1 LLLLAPY
8 ILAVVLTLVSLRQA
22 ADRLRVQALYDELR
36 AAHDELKRLHQQV
49 REVAI
54 MQERNRLAREIHDTL
69 AHYLAVV
76 NLQLEAAER
85 LAPARLDRSLEQIRR
100 ARRLTLECLQE
111 ARRSVAALRTS
122 NLEEPTLP
130 GALKRLAN
138 EFSDGTGIAVR
149 VESTVPDDTRVS
161 PERALALYRVTQ
173 EGLTNVH
180 KHAKATAAQV
190 LLTIRNGSF
199 ELAVEDNGV
208 GPPRN
213 GELNPQGFGLTGL
226 RERVE
231 LLGGQLSFG
240 PNPSGGSRL
249 AVVFPTSGPS

>member
-1 LLLLAPY
+1 
-8 ILAVVLTLVSLRQA
+8 
-22 ADRLRVQALYDELR
+22 
-36 AAHDELKRLHQQV
+36 
-49 REVAI
+49 

-69 AHYLAVV
+69 AHYLTVV
-76 NLQLEAAER
+76 NLQLEAAEK
-85 LAPARLDRSLEQIRR
+85 LAPAQPQRSLEQMRR

-111 ARRSVAALRTS
+111 ARSSVAALRTS
-122 NLEEPTLP
+122 NLEEQTLP
-130 GALKRLAN
+130 RALQHLAN
-138 EFSDGTGIAVR
+138 EFSEGTGIEVR

-161 PERALALYRVTQ
+161 PERALALYRVAQ

-180 KHAKATAAQV
+180 KHAKATAAQL

-208 GPPRN
+208 GPPTN
-213 GELNPQGFGLTGL
+213 GALNPQGFGLTGL

-240 PNPSGGSRL
+240 PNPPGGSRL
-249 AVVFPTSGPS
+249 AVILPTSGPS